1 MKKSNEEKD
10 IIFTKNNSIIEKG
23 NDNPN
28 KIKEDSQ
35 KNICKESNINI
46 INSDKKEEENYNI
59 KNDKGEN
66 VDYYDYRALYDNSI
80 LGRFSLH
87 EKICIINKL
96 NIIVYSKIKKELIIE
111 LNKKR
116 FENKILLIKSRYK
129 TDLILTKKL
138 HSLVQE
144 KMLRDFNFKKNL
156 KDLRK
161 KLMDEKIEKLKYKN
175 LVFIMKAYGIF
186 TGDQNVR

>member
-1 MKKSNEEKD
+1 MEINNNLSLDTDNKEKEEQNK
-10 IIFTKNNSIIEKG
+10 IIEE
-23 NDNPN
+23 NN
-28 KIKEDSQ
+28 
-35 KNICKESNINI
+35 NINNI
-46 INSDKKEEENYNI
+46 INNDNDNKEEENS
-59 KNDKGEN
+59 DF
-66 VDYYDYRALYDNSI
+66 YDYRVLYSDKV

-87 EKICIINKL
+87 EKISIINKL
-96 NIIVYSKIKKELIIE
+96 NIIVMGRIKKELIME

-116 FENKILLIKSRYK
+116 FENKLLLIKSRYK
-129 TDLILTKKL
+129 TALILQKRL

-175 LVFIMKAYGIF
+175 LVFIMKTYGIY
-186 TGDQNVR
+186 QENKYYR